1 MGLKYLTVLYKI
13 YVLCLPFGRLFVLP
27 FGAFFNKVITQFSTI
42 VMLLGVFYIMCS
54 RISFWNNKRCSL
66 FLRMYIYMFFSSILM
81 ATILTITLS
90 NTPESP
96 YSAILGD
103 VVLYFFVVLSIY
115 FNTYCLSHCISI
127 KSIWSIFDWQIIIL
141 LIVGYSQLV
150 AIVGFSFPYDVLSSI
165 FALRSLQYLTSL
177 DRGVT
182 FFGAEPAAA
191 SIICFITIPYIYSCI
206 HMQKGKK
213 RFYYVFA
220 LLLFLLLV
228 LTSNS
233 SQLMIVFLS
242 SALLFVWTCYKPI
255 KKSFYYLSFLVG
267 LFFAIVYL
275 NVDGILMTSNTDT
288 TSLEYML
295 FGKIV
300 DRSNM
305 SLAMRSS
312 TVINDLKVFMDY
324 PFTGVGDGNQGF
336 FFAENQPLWTTYS
349 LEVSKIISENIIPNG
364 GGNFFASYLSAYGIL
379 GVVIFFVFLSRYKRL
394 YKTSFL
400 VEEKRLGFIFRVAM
414 ILFLFSGWHTVGI
427 KQVEIIIFILSLPC
441 VAYQDEKNKV

>member
-1 MGLKYLTVLYKI
+1 MELKYLPTLYKI
-13 YVLCLPFGRLFVLP
+13 YVLCLPFGRLFALP

-54 RISFWNNKRCSL
+54 RVSLWNNYRCSP
-66 FLRMYIYMFFSSILM
+66 FFRMYIYMLFSSILM

-90 NTPESP
+90 NIPESP

-115 FNTYCLSHCISI
+115 FNTYCLSNCIST

-150 AIVGFSFPYDVLSSI
+150 AMVGFSFPYDVLSSV
-165 FALRSLQYLTSL
+165 FALRSLHYLTTL

-191 SIICFITIPYIYSCI
+191 SIICFITIPYLYSCI
-206 HMQKGKK
+206 QTQKGKK
-213 RFYYVFA
+213 RFYYAMA
-220 LLLFLLLV
+220 LLLFVFLILC
-228 LTSNS
+228 SNS
-233 SQLMIVFLS
+233 SQLLILFLG
-242 SALLFVWTCYKPI
+242 SALLFVWTCFKPI
-255 KKSFYYLSFLVG
+255 RNSFYYLSFFVG
-267 LFFAIVYL
+267 LIFAIVYL
-275 NVDGILMTSNTDT
+275 NVDSILMTSNTES
-288 TSLEYML
+288 TSLEYVL

-300 DRSNM
+300 DSSNM

-324 PFTGVGDGNQGF
+324 PLTGVGDGNQGF
-336 FFAENQPLWTTYS
+336 FYVQNQPLWTTYS
-349 LEVSKIISENIIPNG
+349 LEVSKIISENIVPNG

-379 GVVIFFVFLSRYKRL
+379 GIAVFLSFLSKYKRL
-394 YKTSFL
+394 YRTSFL
-400 VEEKRLGFIFRVAM
+400 IEEKRLGDIFRIAM

-427 KQVEIIIFILSLPC
+427 KQVEIIIFLLSLPC
-441 VAYQDEKNKV
+441 VAYQYEKNKT